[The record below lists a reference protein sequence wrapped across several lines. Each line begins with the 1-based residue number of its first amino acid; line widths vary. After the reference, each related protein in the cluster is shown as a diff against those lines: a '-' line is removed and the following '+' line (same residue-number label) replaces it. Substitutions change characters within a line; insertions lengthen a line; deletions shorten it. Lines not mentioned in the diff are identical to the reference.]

1 MSRELKD
8 RVYIVTG
15 GSKGFGLAIARSLV
29 EQGGRV
35 GLVARNQDSLDAAVA
50 ELGVDNA
57 FGVVGSVDDPELIKR
72 AFSQIKAH
80 FGRLDGLVNN
90 AGLARPNSIEN
101 LKAEEVSLQVQ
112 TNFLGVLFCCQA
124 AIPLLRGGESPRIV
138 NISSASAHHYDEM
151 CHLSVY
157 AASKAAVER
166 FTRDLAKEC
175 QLDEIGVTCIRP
187 GHAETSFAEG
197 WDMDAI
203 MELCD
208 ARGIPVVEDAA
219 HSLGTTW
226 NGRKIGTIGDVGC
239 FSFQSYKMINAGEG
253 GIMITDDPDLVA
265 QAVIM
270 SGAYEHNWKKHKG
283 PRGENSPEL
292 EQAFARWQNKLPLYN
307 LRMSNLSA
315 AVIRPQ
321 IPELARR
328 VRDGLTP
335 TEAEIE
341 SFVAGL
347 VDGSIPD
354 YQAAA
359 LLMTP

>member
-157 AASKAAVER
+157 AATKAAVER
-166 FTRDLAKEC
+166 FTRDLRLEVQA
-175 QLDEIGVTCIRP
+175 DGIGVTCIRP
-187 GHAETSFAEG
+187 GAAGTNFADG
-197 WDMDAI
+197 WDAEALMAGFG
-203 MELCD
+203 
-208 ARGIPVVEDAA
+208 AW
-219 HSLGTTW
+219 S
-226 NGRKIGTIGDVGC
+226 DVGTYMDTGMEAK
-239 FSFQSYKMINAGEG
+239 QVGEAVAYSLAQPSG
-253 GIMITDDPDLVA
+253 VAVDL
-265 QAVIM
+265 
-270 SGAYEHNWKKHKG
+270 
-283 PRGENSPEL
+283 L
-292 EQAFARWQNKLPLYN
+292 E
-307 LRMSNLSA
+307 
-315 AVIRPQ
+315 IRPN
-321 IPELARR
+321 IP
-328 VRDGLTP
+328 TP
-335 TEAEIE
+335 KNPQ
-341 SFVAGL
+341 S
-347 VDGSIPD
+347 
-354 YQAAA
+354 
-359 LLMTP
+359 